1 MTQSAHKKNFTFIN
15 QDGREIKYEDVLNG
29 KFLVTNTFDETAI
42 VKAGKKVC
50 DGDYDDPG
58 FSWVYELYRTKC
70 PGRNPTDEYLKDEKK
85 VRSSNWAFDFYESK
99 VGRLNKD
106 SKVIEFGCCLA
117 RNLRVAHQRYSCFC
131 EGIDVTES
139 VIKENQKYFKEKGS
153 FHKANLSGGGKF
165 LRRYKDNEFDLGI
178 SFAFLMCF
186 PAFSKEKKELI
197 NEILRI
203 CKTCWFSEG
212 AAGHNGFPYDENR
225 IQRDYNEKDN
235 GCQTFEHLS
244 EYDSRIKMIEGIP
257 QCNFQS
263 LYIFNK
269 QL

>member
-1 MTQSAHKKNFTFIN
+1 MTQHKKDFTFIS
-15 QDGREIKYEDVLNG
+15 QDGREIKYQDVLNG
-29 KFLVTNTFDETAI
+29 KFLVTNHADIAAI
-42 VKAGKKVC
+42 AKAGLKVC

-58 FSWVYELYRTKC
+58 FGWEYESHRSMGGK
-70 PGRNPTDEYLKDEKK
+70 NPTDEYLKDEKK

-99 VGRLNKD
+99 VGKLNKD

-117 RNLRVAHQRYSCFC
+117 RNLRVAHERYGCFC

-153 FHKANLSGGGKF
+153 FHKANLKGGAKF
-165 LRRYKDNEFDLGI
+165 LHRYKDNEFDLGI
-178 SFAFLMCF
+178 SFAFLLYF

-197 NEILRI
+197 NEMLRI

-212 AAGHNGFPYDENR
+212 AAGYNGFPCDESR
-225 IQRDYNEKDN
+225 IQKEYNKKDN
-235 GCQTFEHLS
+235 SCQTFEHLS
-244 EYDSRIKMIEGIP
+244 EYDSRIKMIEGVP